1 MACIEWTGAT
11 QNNGYGQIRRDGKL
25 YLAHRWSFLQ
35 ANGYLPTVVR
45 HTCDNR
51 LCVNPEHLLGG
62 TQGQNLRDAV
72 KRGRWP
78 QAKLTETQVSEI
90 REKFD
95 GGGYTLAALGRA
107 YGVSYQQIGNIVKRL
122 QRIDK

>member
-11 QNNGYGQIRRDGKL
+11 QNNGYGQIRRGGKL
-25 YLAHRWSFLQ
+25 FLAHRWTFLQ
-35 ANGYLPTVVR
+35 THGYLPTVVR

-51 LCVNPEHLLGG
+51 LCVNPKHLIGG

-72 KRGRWP
+72 KRGRWK
-78 QAKLTETQVSEI
+78 QSKLTEDQVSVI

-95 GGGYTLAALGRA
+95 GGGYTLAALGRE
-107 YGVSYQQIGNIVKRL
+107 YSVSYQQIGNIVKRL